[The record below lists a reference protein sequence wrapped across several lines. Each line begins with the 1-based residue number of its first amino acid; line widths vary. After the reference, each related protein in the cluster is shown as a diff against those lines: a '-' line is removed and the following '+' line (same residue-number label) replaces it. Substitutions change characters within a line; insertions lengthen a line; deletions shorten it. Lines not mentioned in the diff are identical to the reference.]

1 MARSTS
7 RNTSRTIA
15 GKSARKTA
23 STAAR
28 SASRSG
34 ASRAESAGRA
44 SAALRGASR
53 AAQVVAA
60 LPVFRQS
67 VEQALS
73 AGKDAVEFV
82 QTNGLKALNEAQ
94 RRSSAL
100 TFKAREAAEQR
111 LEAVAVK
118 VVGTWDQV
126 EQVASER
133 VGRTLNRLGVPS
145 QKDIDKLTRSVAKL
159 STQIEALSAAAAKA
173 KTATASRTPRAASR
187 RAAPAAAA

>member
-1 MARSTS
+1 M
-7 RNTSRTIA
+7 
-15 GKSARKTA
+15 ARKTPSGRTRAA
-23 STAAR
+23 SKTAAR
-28 SASRSG
+28 S
-34 ASRAESAGRA
+34 SARA
-44 SAALRGASR
+44 SSRTSSRTDR
-53 AAQVVAA
+53 AAAA
-60 LPVFRQS
+60 QPAWRES

-73 AGKDAVEFV
+73 AGKGAVDFV
-82 QTNGLKALNEAQ
+82 QRQGAAALQAAQ

-100 TFKAREAAEQR
+100 SFKAREAAEQR

-159 STQIEALSAAAAKA
+159 SAQIEQLSAAAPAKA
-173 KTATASRTPRAASR
+173 RTSR
-187 RAAPAAAA
+187 RAAATA